1 VNPTVLVFDD
11 EDDLREVVCRM
22 LQRRGFATLSAGH
35 PAEAVVI
42 CQQHPGEIHL
52 LLADLGM
59 PGAIGVELARLARL
73 ERPGLPVLFISG
85 MPKADAVRQGVLA
98 EDVPLVQ
105 KPFTI
110 DALITAVATIV
121 SEHATRGYPAR
132 QGAATS
138 S

>member
-1 VNPTVLVFDD
+1 
-11 EDDLREVVCRM
+11 M

-42 CQQHPGEIHL
+42 CQRHPGEIHL

-59 PGAIGVELARLARL
+59 PDAVGVEVARLARL

-85 MPKADAVRQGVLA
+85 TAKADAVRQGVLT

-110 DALITAVATIV
+110 DGLVTAVAAILGG
-121 SEHATRGYPAR
+121 ERLGGERAGRAYPAR
-132 QGAATS
+132 QGATS